1 MSGSRPS
8 EPLLSI
14 CIPTYNRRTYLE
26 GVLTALAPIRARID
40 AEIVVSD
47 DASTDDTASLLETFA
62 AREPRVRVI
71 RQTRRLGG
79 FANTI
84 QVLRAARG
92 RFAVYH
98 GDDDRLAEGGL
109 VEALDFLQAHP
120 DHAALYAP
128 VDSYDLA
135 TDRSL
140 GHGRH
145 ATAVVEFDSQRRVEL
160 IDYICL
166 GLTTPEHAIYRTDAL
181 AGVIHDPQIY
191 WSLTLLAAALRSGT
205 VRFALTPFYRAVQ
218 SHWPG
223 ERRDQLFHRLMAD
236 ALAWETFRAGLEV
249 ILAGQ
254 PGLLAQPERLAAVR
268 ARIDGTIA
276 RRQGMALDFL
286 IAQQRAV
293 EFVHVYRMLALRGAL
308 PHGFAPAVLFG
319 VTVQAVG
326 QVLADYRA
334 LHGLARI
341 VLVGLG
347 DVGALMASVMPA
359 EVQAITT
366 AAPDLAAAGTPD
378 ADALL
383 VVADRRGVEAAIAQ
397 GFAAHATRDF
407 AALFAAFDLAGLPGP

>member
-1 MSGSRPS
+1 MTGSGPA

-26 GVLTALAPIRARID
+26 GVLAALAPIRARID

-71 RQTRRLGG
+71 RQMRRLGG

-98 GDDDRLAEGGL
+98 GDDDRLAEDGL

-140 GHGRH
+140 GHGLH
-145 ATAVVEFDSQRRVEL
+145 ASDVLEFDTNRRVEL
-160 IDYICL
+160 IDYVCL
-166 GLTTPEHAIYRTDAL
+166 GVTPEHAVYRTDAL

-326 QVLADYRA
+326 QVLLDYSA
-334 LHGLARI
+334 LHGFARI

-347 DVGALMASVMPA
+347 DVGALMTSLMPDDQ
-359 EVQAITT
+359 QAVVATVPDF
-366 AAPDLAAAGTPD
+366 AAVGAPDAGT
-378 ADALL
+378 LL
-383 VVADRRGVEAAIAQ
+383 VVADRRGVEAALER
-397 GFAAHATRDF
+397 GFSVHATRDF
-407 AALFAAFDLAGLPGP
+407 AALLAAFDLAGLAGPS